1 MNNNI
6 LDITL
11 HEKVGQLFCPAAY
24 INDTAENIKEIEN
37 LILNH
42 NVGGLTFFHSRT
54 SAATNFEGKK
64 NVVRNENSA
73 QRLSELIQHYQKLS
87 KFPLL
92 ISIDAEWG
100 LAMRVENT
108 PQYPYAITLGA
119 LSECDNNLVFEVAKN
134 IGLDLKQLG
143 INYNLAPVVDIN
155 DNPKNPVIGY
165 RSFGTDAN
173 NVTLKAIAFCNGLQQ
188 TGVLSCLKHFP
199 GHGNTAVDSHLGLP
213 IINKTKAELEN
224 IELYPFAKIIQNNIV
239 DSVMIGH
246 LAVPALTNGTIV
258 SATLSSEIIQ
268 NILRK
273 QFKFNGLVISDALNM
288 HSVSKLYST
297 KGVLE
302 WKAFEAGNDFLC
314 FSENVA
320 DGIEQIMQNASLNK
334 INESYER
341 VKNLKNK
348 IFKGKNVPD
357 PFNYNFIKNF
367 EKAAILNKQ
376 IADKVVVISKNDS
389 GLLPLQDHK
398 KVLIINVYN
407 SCNSVFCNQFNHRSN
422 TEFIDIEFNSNF
434 DNNALVNNL
443 QNYDIVLVAF
453 FVPSV
458 KPLNNFEIE
467 QSILNLLEILFNNP
481 KVAVCLFG
489 NPYALDTV
497 PNSTNLKTLI
507 YSYQHFDAFQ
517 IATANVLMGI

>member
-1 MNNNI
+1 MNKKD

-11 HEKVGQLFCPAAY
+11 REKVGQLFCPAAY
-24 INDTAENIKEIEN
+24 INDTSENTKEIEN
-37 LILNH
+37 LIINH
-42 NVGGLTFFHSRT
+42 HIGGLTFFHSRT

-64 NVVRNENSA
+64 NIVRNENSA
-73 QRLSELIQHYQKLS
+73 QKLCELIQHYQSLS
-87 KFPLL
+87 KYPLL

-119 LSECDNNLVFEVAKN
+119 LAESDNNLVFEVGKN

-165 RSFGTDAN
+165 RSFGTDSN
-173 NVTLKAIAFCNGLQQ
+173 NVSLQAIAFCNGLQQ
-188 TGVLSCLKHFP
+188 AGILNCLKHFP
-199 GHGNTAVDSHLGLP
+199 GHGNTAVDSHLDLP
-213 IINKTKAELEN
+213 IIYKTNTELEEV
-224 IELYPFAKIIQNNIV
+224 ELYPFKKTIEHSAV

-246 LAVPALTNGTIV
+246 LAVPALSNGKIV

-268 NILRK
+268 NVLRNK
-273 QFKFNGLVISDALNM
+273 LHFDGLVISDALNM
-288 HSVSKLYST
+288 HSVSKLYQT

-320 DGIEQIMQNASLNK
+320 AGIEQILQNASSSK
-334 INESYER
+334 INESYKR
-341 VKNLKNK
+341 IKKLKNK
-348 IFKGKNVPD
+348 VFTPENS
-357 PFNYNFIKNF
+357 NNSYNANFDLNF
-367 EKAAILNKQ
+367 EKAALLNQQ
-376 IADKVVVISKNDS
+376 IANKVVVIAKNNCS
-389 GLLPLQDHK
+389 LLPLNDGK
-398 KVLIINVYN
+398 KVVVVNVY
-407 SCNSVFCNQFNHRSN
+407 SSSKSVFCKQFDKRNNTHFLDIQFDCDFDSN
-422 TEFIDIEFNSNF
+422 TIINDM
-434 DNNALVNNL
+434 
-443 QNYDIVLVAF
+443 QNYDSIIIAL

-458 KPLNNFEIE
+458 KPSDNFEM
-467 QSILNLLEILFNNP
+467 QQPVLNLLEILFNNP
-481 KVAVCLFG
+481 KVVVCLFG
-489 NPYALDTV
+489 NPYALAV
-497 PNSTNLKTLI
+497 IPNNDKVKTLI

>member
-6 LDITL
+6 LDIPL

-42 NVGGLTFFHSRT
+42 HIGGLTFFHSRT

-119 LSECDNNLVFEVAKN
+119 LSECDNYLVFEVAKN
-134 IGLDLKQLG
+134 IGNDLRQLG

-173 NVTLKAIAFCNGLQQ
+173 NVTLKAIEFCNGLQQ
-188 TGVLSCLKHFP
+188 AGILSCLKHFP
-199 GHGNTAVDSHLGLP
+199 GHGNTSVDSHLGLP
-213 IINKTKAELEN
+213 IINKTKVELEN
-224 IELYPFAKIIQNNIV
+224 VELYPFAKIIQNNIV
-239 DSVMIGH
+239 ESVMIGH
-246 LAVPALTNGTIV
+246 LAVPALTNGKIV

-268 NILRK
+268 DLLRK

-288 HSVSKLYST
+288 HSVSKLYPT

-302 WKAFEAGNDFLC
+302 LKAFEAGNDFLC
-314 FSENVA
+314 FSENV
-320 DGIEQIMQNASLNK
+320 
-334 INESYER
+334 
-341 VKNLKNK
+341 
-348 IFKGKNVPD
+348 
-357 PFNYNFIKNF
+357 
-367 EKAAILNKQ
+367 
-376 IADKVVVISKNDS
+376 
-389 GLLPLQDHK
+389 
-398 KVLIINVYN
+398 
-407 SCNSVFCNQFNHRSN
+407 
-422 TEFIDIEFNSNF
+422 
-434 DNNALVNNL
+434 
-443 QNYDIVLVAF
+443 
-453 FVPSV
+453 
-458 KPLNNFEIE
+458 
-467 QSILNLLEILFNNP
+467 
-481 KVAVCLFG
+481 
-489 NPYALDTV
+489 
-497 PNSTNLKTLI
+497 
-507 YSYQHFDAFQ
+507 
-517 IATANVLMGI
+517 